1 MRWFLVAL
9 SCIAAI
15 PLDAQSQSPASV
27 QGPTFRTGVDVIT
40 VDVAAVDSNGKPVAG
55 LLAPEFVVRVDGQPR
70 KVVSVQ
76 EVKAEAIAAQRRPDA
91 EPFESFFSTNI
102 TPPEGRLI
110 VIAVDE
116 LNIRPG
122 NVRPLL
128 NTAARFVDNLG
139 PNDSIAFYAY
149 PQPGAFVD
157 FTADKPRIRRAMET
171 VVGNQVPYQGRYN
184 IGLYE
189 AVQVVLKQDERI
201 MARVTLRE
209 CRRAAGNA
217 LDLCE
222 QEILSDMSR
231 MVAKVR
237 DDRHQSLRGLQE
249 LLARLRLI
257 EGPKSLIIVSE
268 GLVLDDPT
276 DLDDTVRQAALSQA
290 SVNVLMMD
298 VVRGSDMSSAVMPP
312 TVSED
317 RELQMEGL
325 REMASASR
333 GALFNV
339 FGNGETV
346 FDRLASELSA
356 YYLLGVEAD
365 PRDRDDRAHRI
376 DVEVRR
382 RGVTLRSRR
391 AFVLSSPRDVSP
403 AERLSEV
410 LFSPFGVPEVP
421 LRITTFAMQ
430 DPAGGSK
437 IQVLLAADVGQAGS
451 PPARY
456 TVGWALIDQDG
467 KAVVTGAESQLLRPM
482 AGRTDTALD
491 FSTVVRVDPGVY
503 SLRFGVVDDTGRR
516 GSVVR
521 EVNAWKLLGEEF
533 AVADLVIGRVP
544 ASGSV
549 LAAGIEPRITDDL
562 AAVVEVYSTVPGA
575 LDRTAVTFEI
585 ADHSEGPAL
594 VTARGDVR
602 AGAHPT
608 ARTVQTV
615 LGARSLPPG
624 RYVVR
629 ARVTRDGSV
638 AGMLVR
644 PFVLD
649 APGAAPVPA
658 VQLSFAVPRFD
669 RAATLA
675 PDLLKALFDAVERRT
690 PALKGA
696 VAEAR
701 GGRYGAAALEALS
714 EGSQDVAAFMRGL
727 DLYARGQL
735 DQAANQLNIAAGPR
749 REFFPAAFFLG
760 AAFASVGR
768 DRDAAAVWQ
777 MGIGAGTDAA
787 PRPSLAYTLFADAR
801 LRDDQPQS
809 VVDVLLPAWQR
820 APQDDELAR
829 RLAIALV
836 LAGRHAEAIPVA
848 DAFLSRHPDDQELLV
863 AAIVAQYEV
872 TSRAGVSLAAAD
884 RAKLTRY
891 ERAYRGPQKALVAKY
906 VETLTAR

>member
-15 PLDAQSQSPASV
+15 PLAAQSQSPPSA

-70 KVVSVQ
+70 KVVSVE
-76 EVKAEAIAAQRRPDA
+76 EVKADAAVAQRRPDA

-157 FTADKPRIRRAMET
+157 FTSDKPRIRRAMET
-171 VVGNQVPYQGRYN
+171 VVGNQVPYQGRFN

-189 AVQVVLKQDERI
+189 AVQVMLKQDERI
-201 MARVTLRE
+201 MARVTQRE

-217 LDLCE
+217 LELCE

-257 EGPKSLIIVSE
+257 EGPKSLIVVSE
-268 GLVLDDPT
+268 GLVLEDPT

-298 VVRGSDMSSAVMPP
+298 VMRGSDMASAVMPP
-312 TVSED
+312 TASED

-325 REMASASR
+325 REMAFASR
-333 GALFNV
+333 GALYNV
-339 FGNGETV
+339 FGNGEAV
-346 FDRLASELSA
+346 FNRLASELSA

-456 TVGWALIDQDG
+456 TVGWALIDQEG
-467 KAVVTGAESQLLRPM
+467 KAVVTGAESRLLQPM

-503 SLRFGVVDDTGRR
+503 SLRFGAVDETGRR

-549 LAAGIEPRITDDL
+549 LVAGIEPRIEDDL
-562 AAVVEVYSTVPGA
+562 AAVIEVYSTVPGA
-575 LDRTAVTFEI
+575 LDRTVVTFEI
-585 ADHSEGPAL
+585 ADNPEGPAL
-594 VTARGDVR
+594 VMARGDPR
-602 AGAHPT
+602 TGAHPT

-649 APGAAPVPA
+649 APSAAAGAAPVAA
-658 VQLSFAVPRFD
+658 VRLSFAVPRFD
-669 RAATLA
+669 RTATLA
-675 PDLLKALFDAVERRT
+675 PALLKAMFDAVERRT

-696 VAEAR
+696 LAEAR
-701 GGRYGAAALEALS
+701 AGRYGPAALEALS
-714 EGSQDVAAFMRGL
+714 EESQDVAAFMRGL
-727 DLYARGQL
+727 DLYSRGQL

-760 AAFASVGR
+760 AVFASAGR

-777 MGIGAGTDAA
+777 MGIGTE

-801 LRDDQPQS
+801 LRDNQPQS

-820 APQDDELAR
+820 TPQDDEMAR
-829 RLAIALV
+829 RLATALV
-836 LAGRHAEAIPVA
+836 LAGKHAEAVPVA
-848 DAFLSRHPDDQELLV
+848 DAFLTRHPDDQDILV

-872 TSRAGVSLAAAD
+872 TSRAGLSLSAAD